1 MTGRF
6 GDGGVGETGRR
17 DDGVVRFQ
25 ILLLTIC
32 DEYVK
37 YDYHII
43 QGY

>member
-1 MTGRF
+1 MGKDEETPVIGRP
-6 GDGGVGETGRR
+6 GDKVM
-17 DDGVVRFQ
+17 RFQ

-43 QGY
+43 QGD